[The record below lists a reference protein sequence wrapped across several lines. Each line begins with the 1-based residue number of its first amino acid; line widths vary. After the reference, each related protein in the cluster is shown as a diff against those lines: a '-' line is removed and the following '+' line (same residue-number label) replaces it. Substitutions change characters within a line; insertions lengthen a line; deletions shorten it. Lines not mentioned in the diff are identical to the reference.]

1 MLNALDV
8 LLICSASDGQGR
20 WTAVIRLHHSQP
32 LLHGRRRRG
41 RHVFR
46 TIVEFNVVCH
56 GHIIVSSSDVWR
68 KVIMTAYLYSYAL
81 ERGNVF

>member
-1 MLNALDV
+1 MLNTLDV
-8 LLICSASDGQGR
+8 LLICSASDGQRR

-46 TIVEFNVVCH
+46 TIVELNVVCH
-56 GHIIVSSSDVWR
+56 GHIVVSSSDVWR
-68 KVIMTAYLYSYAL
+68 KVIMTAYLCSYAL